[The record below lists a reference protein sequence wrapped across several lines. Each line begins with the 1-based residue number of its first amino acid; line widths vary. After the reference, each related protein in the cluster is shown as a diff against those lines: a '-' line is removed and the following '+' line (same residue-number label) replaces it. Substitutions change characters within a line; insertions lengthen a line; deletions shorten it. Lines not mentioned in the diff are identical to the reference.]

1 MSTFEGNNGLRVK
14 GGGSGLLPAW
24 GFISAA
30 TCKQTSQRRIGVA
43 LEVKR

>member
-1 MSTFEGNNGLRVK
+1 MGSELKAGVRGCYLR
-14 GGGSGLLPAW
+14 GDLYPQH
-24 GFISAA
+24 